1 MKRLLAACA
10 ALLLTSGCSASAAE
24 WSNVGMGVGDF
35 TTTWTIGSCHR
46 LDQLEQTDP
55 LYPSDTSPAV
65 PCDTSHESETY
76 AVVPITG
83 RPAAYPER
91 PNPVWLEHA
100 LAGACTW
107 SRMSAYLGVR
117 QIDALQ
123 NISILQVLPSEPEW
137 ESGVRKIR
145 CDVLIGP
152 RSSADIASTLQPLRE
167 ILAGPS
173 GDRFRVCRA
182 YGQQVGCDQPHDGE
196 LINAWFKFSDAE
208 LKHDTKMQE
217 TAKIFAA
224 CRPKAAVYLGAPMS
238 AWPGLVMSAE
248 LPDTPGD
255 AVMKAGRCWLGDVRS
270 GREWTGSLRTDKI
283 RRLP

>member
-1 MKRLLAACA
+1 VKRLLAACA
-10 ALLLTSGCSASAAE
+10 ALLLTSGCSAAAL
-24 WSNVGMGVGDF
+24 SNVGMGIGDF

-46 LDQLEQTDP
+46 LDQLEETDP
-55 LYPSDTSPAV
+55 LYPSDTSPTV

-83 RPAAYPER
+83 RPAASTER
-91 PNPVWLEHA
+91 PSPVWLEHA

-107 SRMSAYLGVR
+107 SRMSAYLGAR

-137 ESGVRKIR
+137 ESGVREIR

-152 RSSADIASTLQPLRE
+152 RNSADIASTASTLHGL
-167 ILAGPS
+167 LAEPS

-196 LINAWFKFSDAE
+196 LINAWIKFSNAE
-208 LKHDTKMQE
+208 LMHDTKMQE

-224 CRPKAAVYLGAPMS
+224 CRAKAVGYLGAPMS
-238 AWPGLVMSAE
+238 AWPDLVMSAE

-255 AVMKAGRCWLGDVRS
+255 AVLKAGRCWLGDAHP